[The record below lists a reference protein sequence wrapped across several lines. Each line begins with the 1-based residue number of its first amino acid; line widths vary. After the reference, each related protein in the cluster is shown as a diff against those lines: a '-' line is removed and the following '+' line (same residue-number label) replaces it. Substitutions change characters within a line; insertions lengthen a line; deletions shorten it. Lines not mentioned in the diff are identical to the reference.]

1 VGPGFA
7 YGDHVIGLYGALAV
21 LASLENRHRTGC
33 GQYVDLSGYEALCTV
48 LGPALMEASLDTI
61 RASSQAVEHG
71 WADACPSGCYRCR
84 GTDRWCVIS
93 VSSED
98 EWRALCRVLNRDDW
112 LSDERFRTMEGRK
125 AHYADLDK
133 QIEKWTMERTAEE
146 VAALLQESGVP
157 AGVVQNAADIVH
169 DPHLAA
175 RRFFAEMNHPVL
187 GRTIGDRSPIRF
199 AEDGI
204 DSRWKAAPLLG
215 EDNRYVFM
223 ELLGL
228 TEEEFHH
235 YREKGIIA

>member
-1 VGPGFA
+1 
-7 YGDHVIGLYGALAV
+7 
-21 LASLENRHRTGC
+21 
-33 GQYVDLSGYEALCTV
+33 
-48 LGPALMEASLDTI
+48 
-61 RASSQAVEHG
+61 
-71 WADACPSGCYRCR
+71 
-84 GTDRWCVIS
+84 
-93 VSSED
+93 
-98 EWRALCRVLNRDDW
+98 
-112 LSDERFRTMEGRK
+112 MEGRK